1 MDGVI
6 LIAIIIPAVIAMFT
20 FLMQLVNNHAGTK
33 GISKDPYTT
42 KSGVVHTAKKSRENH
57 IV

>member
-1 MDGVI
+1 MNGVI
-6 LIAIIIPAVIAMFT
+6 LIAIVIPAVIAMFT

-33 GISKDPYTT
+33 GISEKPYRT
-42 KSGVVHTAKKSRENH
+42 KSGAVHTAKKSREHH

>member
-6 LIAIIIPAVIAMFT
+6 LLAILIPSVIAMFT
-20 FLMQLVNNHAGTK
+20 FLIQLVNDNAGTK
-33 GISKDPYTT
+33 GISKEPYTT